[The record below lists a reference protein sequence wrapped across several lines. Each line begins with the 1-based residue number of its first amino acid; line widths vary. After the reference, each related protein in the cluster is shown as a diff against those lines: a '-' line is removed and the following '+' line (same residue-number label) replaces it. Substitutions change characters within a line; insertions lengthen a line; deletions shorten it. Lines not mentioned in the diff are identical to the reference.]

1 MPTQNNLQPPP
12 EFDPF
17 QDRLCR
23 DIRNDLSEGLLT
35 MLQLRD
41 MGVLLPIAEGYRQ
54 RGLAPHQQEYIDDR
68 LSRYRTVLQQME
80 TEAIGK
86 EEIYAVARLL
96 WNQGLFFEVHEWLEH
111 HWLTA
116 VDPDKA
122 IFQALIRAAGTYV
135 HLEHGRLIGARKM
148 AARAVEALTRHQAL
162 IPPAFPVAELI
173 VKLSA
178 LDPLP
183 PKLTVSCTIRQSSC

>member
-1 MPTQNNLQPPP
+1 MTMHPKPQPLPA
-12 EFDPF
+12 FDPF

-35 MLQLRD
+35 MLQRLD
-41 MGVLLPIAEGYRQ
+41 MEVLLPIAEGYRQ
-54 RGLAPHQQEYIDDR
+54 RDLAPCQRAYIDDR
-68 LSRYRTVLQQME
+68 LTRYRAVLQEM
-80 TEAIGK
+80 AAAGIGQDDV
-86 EEIYAVARLL
+86 YAVARLL

-116 VDPDKA
+116 VDPDRA

-135 HLEHGRLIGARKM
+135 HLEHGRLTGARKM
-148 AARAVEALTRHQAL
+148 AARAVAGLTLHQGR

-173 VKLSA
+173 VKLTA
-178 LDPLP
+178 LDPLSP
-183 PKLTVSCTIRQSSC
+183 QITL